1 MQLFRPLKHSVR
13 YSRSALLAQSRRG
26 VSTAS
31 EGQKTSRSPI
41 AALGLA
47 ITLGASG
54 YTIYKNEGLRRSII
68 FWSQAF
74 PIYAHYRFEEWR
86 LKRNQATEEE
96 EDKVYDELHD
106 KYAPKAMEIILQMG
120 GFYIKIGQM
129 GSCRDDMVPPQY
141 MKGLKTLQNAVPHQP
156 VGYVKA
162 VVENEL
168 GCNFEEVFSSID
180 PEPLGA
186 ASIGQ
191 VHRAI
196 LKESGQE
203 VVVKIQYPN
212 VEKTFRWDM
221 STIMD
226 FCRLAQPV
234 HVPFLREC
242 EKQFM
247 TEFDYRLE
255 AQNLQ
260 QVAENLKKSK
270 YKHRVV
276 VPRPYEHL
284 CSRKVLVMDYLKG
297 KRLIDGIRDQFKR
310 IAKQQG
316 LNLEE
321 FEERER
327 EKALQQTGVGRNDEN
342 AWGGKHSVYIYQGLL
357 RIKDYAF
364 NFCRLCYNSS
374 IGLVGEPLKYHWSEL
389 PLNIPEILEFL
400 WTVHGHELFV
410 DGFMNGDPHPG
421 NIMLLDDGRIGL
433 IDYGQVK
440 RLDMKTR
447 VDIAKLI
454 IALAHDN
461 KEEVVRV
468 MIEDHNLVT
477 QHNDPYVIYKLAQIS
492 WNRDDREMCEGKNIQ
507 LFFESLGER
516 DPVISNR
523 DEFIMPSRMA
533 VMLRGLSFAL
543 KYPVKPA
550 EIWLPF
556 AEDLVAKWEKQ
567 K

>member
-1 MQLFRPLKHSVR
+1 L
-13 YSRSALLAQSRRG
+13 
-26 VSTAS
+26 
-31 EGQKTSRSPI
+31 E
-41 AALGLA
+41 
-47 ITLGASG
+47 
-54 YTIYKNEGLRRSII
+54 
-68 FWSQAF
+68 
-74 PIYAHYRFEEWR
+74 
-86 LKRNQATEEE
+86 RNNATEEE
-96 EDKVYDELHD
+96 EDQVYNKLHD
-106 KYAPKAMEIILQMG
+106 KYAPVAMRIILQMG
-120 GFYIKIGQM
+120 GFYVKIGQM

-141 MKGLKTLQNAVPHQP
+141 MKGLKTLQNAVPHQS
-156 VGYVKA
+156 VEYIKG
-162 VVENEL
+162 VVEEEL
-168 GCNFEEVFSSID
+168 GCKFEDVFSDVD

-191 VHRAI
+191 VHRAT
-196 LKESGQE
+196 LKETGEE
-203 VVVKIQYPN
+203 VVVKVQYPN

-255 AQNLQ
+255 AKNLK
-260 QVAENLKKSK
+260 QVANNLRKSK
-270 YKHRVV
+270 YNRRVAI
-276 VPRPYEHL
+276 PMPHERF
-284 CSRKVLVMDYLKG
+284 CSRKVLVMEYLKG

-310 IAKQQG
+310 IAEQQG
-316 LNLEE
+316 LGLEE

-327 EKALQQTGVGRNDEN
+327 EKALKGDSVGGSAEN
-342 AWGGKHSVYIYQGLL
+342 AWGGKRMVYMYQGLL
-357 RIKDYAF
+357 RIKDCTL
-364 NFCRLCYNSS
+364 NFCRFCYNNS
-374 IGLVGEPLKYHWSEL
+374 IGFLAQPMKYHWSEL
-389 PLNIPEILEFL
+389 PLNIPEILDFL

-440 RLDMKTR
+440 KLDMKTR

-454 IALAHDN
+454 IALAHDD
-461 KEEVVRV
+461 KDEVVRV

-477 QHNDPYVIYKLAQIS
+477 KHMDPYVIYKIAQIS

-556 AEDLVAKWEKQ
+556 AEDILAKWERQ
-567 K
+567 ERG